1 MHSWHA
7 RTRGRLREAMELSE
21 RLIHYYAERTAP
33 AINSTVQRDH
43 RATYDLLCLVR
54 DLSRRLHVWNTQ
66 RSSCRASEAH
76 KAVQSFR
83 VILGY
88 CERILT
94 SIKTGGVDREMLEFD
109 YQDKAGVRCHGLRD
123 VIDAQQSQ
131 MLGDKTKEAAI
142 AAYTRA
148 ADAEVL
154 AARVKTARAAER
166 AAQALQS
173 LRLLAR
179 DEG

>member
-1 MHSWHA
+1 M
-7 RTRGRLREAMELSE
+7 RQAMELSE

-33 AINSTVQRDH
+33 AINMRIQHDH
-43 RATYDLLCLVR
+43 RATYDMLCLVR

-76 KAVQSFR
+76 KAVKSFR
-83 VILGY
+83 EILGY

-94 SIKTGGVDREMLEFD
+94 SIKTGKIDWEMLEFD
-109 YQDKAGVRCHGLRD
+109 YAHRAGVSCHNLRD
-123 VIDAQQSQ
+123 VIDTQQSQ
-131 MLGDKTKEAAI
+131 MLGDKTTEAAV
-142 AAYTRA
+142 AAYTQA

-154 AARVKTARAAER
+154 AARVKKARAAER

-173 LRLLAR
+173 LRLLAH
-179 DEG
+179 DEC